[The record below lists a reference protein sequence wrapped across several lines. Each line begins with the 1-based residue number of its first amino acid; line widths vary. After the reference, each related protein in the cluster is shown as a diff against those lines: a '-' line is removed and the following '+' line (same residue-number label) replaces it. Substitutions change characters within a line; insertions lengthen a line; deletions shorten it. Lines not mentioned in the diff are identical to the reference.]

1 MSLFKN
7 IINKKMNSI
16 TVDELL
22 SYSQQYQVAIN
33 RNQAKEIVKLIR
45 GKNINL
51 FDDNERHRLLKQV
64 ARITSPEV
72 ARQLNTLFNQLI

>member
-16 TVDELL
+16 TVEELL

-64 ARITSPEV
+64 AQITSPEV

>member
-7 IINKKMNSI
+7 IINKKMNNI

-22 SYSQQYQVAIN
+22 SYSQQYQIAIN
-33 RNQAKEIVKLIR
+33 RNQAKEVVKLIR

-72 ARQLNTLFNQLI
+72 ARQLNTLFNQLM

>member
-22 SYSQQYQVAIN
+22 AYSQQYQIAIN
-33 RNQAKEIVKLIR
+33 RDQAKEIVKLIR

-72 ARQLNTLFNQLI
+72 ARQLNTLFNQLM

>member
-1 MSLFKN
+1 MSLFKS

-22 SYSQQYQVAIN
+22 SYSQQYQIAIN
-33 RNQAKEIVKLIR
+33 RSQAMEIVKLIR

-72 ARQLNTLFNQLI
+72 ARQLNTLFNQLM

>member
-72 ARQLNTLFNQLI
+72 ARQLNTLFNQLL

>member
-16 TVDELL
+16 TVEELL
-22 SYSQQYQVAIN
+22 SYSQQYQIAIN
-33 RNQAKEIVKLIR
+33 RNQAKEVVKLIR

-72 ARQLNTLFNQLI
+72 ARQLNTLFNQLM